1 MFMKTGQ
8 VAFFLSMVSE
18 VTIWKNSKQEL
29 PQVEKLTVH
38 KLVIEF
44 WAVTSNHK
52 VKFWA
57 SANLYFLIKNIMLDG
72 FQYEGQ

>member
-18 VTIWKNSKQEL
+18 VTIQKNSKEAL
-29 PQVEKLTVH
+29 PKVEKLTVH

-44 WAVTSNHK
+44 WAVTSKLSFGHLQT
-52 VKFWA
+52 FA
-57 SANLYFLIKNIMLDG
+57 S
-72 FQYEGQ
+72 